1 MTALNQQQLF
11 LSGFRTGPGFIGWL
25 SPDGVFKQLAFATD
39 QEAIDLIG
47 NHSGNANVWVS
58 MATFGPGA
66 RREAHSALHLKSFW
80 LDVDA
85 HGKGPYGTPDEAL
98 AGINSFVADA
108 GLPQPNYI
116 HMTGHGTQV
125 FWVLARSIARAD
137 WQLVADDLQ
146 ALAKR
151 MDLGA
156 DPITADAA
164 RILRVPGTYNF
175 RDPDN
180 PIATTL
186 SEVKAGYTDLQAF
199 RAAIKAALS
208 KLPPQPPKPTK
219 AMPAGSP
226 GYTRILDDGGVAKVF
241 EQTLFWRATV
251 DDRMADNIYFDAR
264 EAMEAVN
271 AWETGGGKLTFHPV
285 DRRWLGDDRKG
296 YYRSS
301 QLGEVKVIQSLCGSW
316 KIDRVP
322 ERCFREAKTAQRYAD
337 ERLP

>member
-125 FWVLARSIARAD
+125 FWVLARS
-137 WQLVADDLQ
+137 
-146 ALAKR
+146 ALLSPKGPVR
-151 MDLGA
+151 LMT
-156 DPITADAA
+156 P
-164 RILRVPGTYNF
+164 RIF
-175 RDPDN
+175 C
-180 PIATTL
+180 A
-186 SEVKAGYTDLQAF
+186 S
-199 RAAIKAALS
+199 
-208 KLPPQPPKPTK
+208 
-219 AMPAGSP
+219 
-226 GYTRILDDGGVAKVF
+226 
-241 EQTLFWRATV
+241 
-251 DDRMADNIYFDAR
+251 
-264 EAMEAVN
+264 
-271 AWETGGGKLTFHPV
+271 
-285 DRRWLGDDRKG
+285 
-296 YYRSS
+296 SS
-301 QLGEVKVIQSLCGSW
+301 QGGPSLRSMYRAQLGRRASAW
-316 KIDRVP
+316 HR
-322 ERCFREAKTAQRYAD
+322 
-337 ERLP
+337 